1 MIVKRCKNKECNKVL
16 PLGYK
21 NQYCESC
28 MNKQAHGIKKFLGG
42 VGAVLSVTALVI
54 KRGKFGRKK

>member
-16 PLGYK
+16 PIGYK

-28 MNKQAHGIKKFLGG
+28 MNKQAHGVKKFLGG
-42 VGAVLSVTALVI
+42 ASAVLGVALLVI
-54 KRGKFGRKK
+54 TGGRFGGKK

>member
-42 VGAVLSVTALVI
+42 VGAVFGVAALVI